1 MCLIYENIK
10 IDQYILYEIVYEHIL
25 YIYICI
31 TMRNQTNMFIKYTY
45 IKHYALY
52 MITIKYL
59 L

>member
-1 MCLIYENIK
+1 MCHIYENIK
-10 IDQYILYEIVYEHIL
+10 IDQYIQYEIVYEHIL
-25 YIYICI
+25 YICI
-31 TMRNQTNMFIKYTY
+31 TMRNQKNMFIKYTY